1 MDGSPNLDLLNSQSK
16 SVFIQQIYF
25 VCQGFSVQHS
35 DLSTS
40 EEKNVSRAAGVVGFF
55 TFLSR
60 ILGLVR
66 DMVLAFFFG
75 TGMTMDAF
83 VAAFRIPNLLRRLF
97 AEGSL
102 TIVFIPVF
110 TEYLTTRTK
119 KDAFD
124 LARIVLTFLVLI
136 LVGVTLMGV
145 LFAPWLVRIQA
156 WGFGSSGVKYDLTV
170 FLTRITFPYIFFVST
185 VAFFMGVLNS
195 LRRFAAPAA
204 APIFLN
210 VGIIGAAYL
219 ISPHL
224 AQPIVGVAIG
234 VLIGGILQVGLQI
247 PWVIKEGL
255 KFFPLWQPDHPAV
268 KRIGML
274 MLPAIFGSAVYQL
287 NSYIG
292 TLLASF
298 LAEGSVSW
306 LYYADRLVQFPLGVF
321 AIAISTAALPS
332 LSTHAAKKDL
342 DKFAETLSHS
352 LRLVFFIILPSMVG
366 LIILGRPIIQV
377 LLERGEFDAYSTLMT
392 NRALFFYVLGLWAF
406 SGIRVIVSA
415 FYALQDT
422 KTPVKVAFVAFLV
435 NLFFSLVLMGPLK
448 HAGIA
453 LALSLSSTIQFFL
466 LIFFLQRKIQMDDLR
481 PILISALKC
490 SFAATVMGLGVF
502 YIHSKWLLLDPGV
515 GLLRMITNLAGLIII
530 GIIIYFMVTRIIGC
544 RELAS
549 IGEMFRPLLR
559 RIRIRHD

>member
-1 MDGSPNLDLLNSQSK
+1 
-16 SVFIQQIYF
+16 
-25 VCQGFSVQHS
+25 
-35 DLSTS
+35 
-40 EEKNVSRAAGVVGFF
+40 
-55 TFLSR
+55 
-60 ILGLVR
+60 
-66 DMVLAFFFG
+66 
-75 TGMTMDAF
+75 
-83 VAAFRIPNLLRRLF
+83 
-97 AEGSL
+97 
-102 TIVFIPVF
+102 
-110 TEYLTTRTK
+110 
-119 KDAFD
+119 
-124 LARIVLTFLVLI
+124 
-136 LVGVTLMGV
+136 
-145 LFAPWLVRIQA
+145 
-156 WGFGSSGVKYDLTV
+156 
-170 FLTRITFPYIFFVST
+170 
-185 VAFFMGVLNS
+185 
-195 LRRFAAPAA
+195 
-204 APIFLN
+204 
-210 VGIIGAAYL
+210 
-219 ISPHL
+219 
-224 AQPIVGVAIG
+224 
-234 VLIGGILQVGLQI
+234 
-247 PWVIKEGL
+247 
-255 KFFPLWQPDHPAV
+255 
-268 KRIGML
+268 
-274 MLPAIFGSAVYQL
+274 
-287 NSYIG
+287 
-292 TLLASF
+292 
-298 LAEGSVSW
+298 
-306 LYYADRLVQFPLGVF
+306 
-321 AIAISTAALPS
+321 
-332 LSTHAAKKDL
+332 
-342 DKFAETLSHS
+342 
-352 LRLVFFIILPSMVG
+352 

-559 RIRIRHD
+559 RIGIRHD